1 MEKEPSNANGKMALL
16 TTLASSG
23 DNWVKLGIMVM
34 VGISGL
40 GNFVA
45 TTRTSDDQRNL
56 TKQEAN
62 EVRTEIR
69 DIYRKVDDLHGA
81 LDGFEGRQNKM
92 LSNQQQLIEADGA
105 LLKEIHIVVVK
116 LDTWKQNEEM
126 RGAQ

>member
-1 MEKEPSNANGKMALL
+1 MALL

-40 GNFVA
+40 GNWLA
-45 TTRTSDDQRNL
+45 TNRTSDTQKNL

-62 EVRTEIR
+62 EVRGEIR

-81 LDGFEGRQNKM
+81 LDEFESRQQKI
-92 LSNQQQLIEADGA
+92 LKNQSQLIETDVELMKQVHA
-105 LLKEIHIVVVK
+105 IVVK
-116 LDTWKQNEEM
+116 LDTWKDPQM

>member
-40 GNFVA
+40 GNWVA
-45 TTRTSDDQRNL
+45 TTRTSDDQKNL

-62 EVRTEIR
+62 EVRNQIR

-92 LSNQQQLIEADGA
+92 LKNQNQLIETDGA
-105 LLKEIHIVVVK
+105 LLKEVHAVVTK
-116 LDTWKQNEEM
+116 LDSWKQAEQM
-126 RGAQ
+126 RG